1 MAPIWFREVQVSIC
15 KEKCHQLYYHAGSWR
30 KVAEEEME
38 CVHEGG
44 LAGIFGDKRIEDGNR
59 EQLEREGPRSP

>member
-15 KEKCHQLYYHAGSWR
+15 KEKCHQPCYHAGSWR

-44 LAGIFGDKRIEDGNR
+44 LGGIFGDNEN
-59 EQLEREGPRSP
+59 